1 MHAIITGRA
10 KSPPTWY

>member
-10 KSPPTWY
+10 KSPPTWC